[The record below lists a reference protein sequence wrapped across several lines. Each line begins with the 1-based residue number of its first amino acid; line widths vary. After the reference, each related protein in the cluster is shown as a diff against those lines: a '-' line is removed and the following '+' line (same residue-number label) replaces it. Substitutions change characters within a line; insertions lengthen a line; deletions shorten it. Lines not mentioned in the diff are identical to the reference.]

1 MTRTDSWDL
10 GGPLS
15 DGPSLLDLAR
25 TPKPSLPRD
34 PCPSA
39 SDRGD
44 RAAPRLVAT
53 VARVVSSSPPPRD
66 LLAVLDRRLRRIRW
80 DVQERRLQA
89 LIRQRALCPDR
100 LRALARWLVRHS
112 THSNAV
118 RLGIQLLALVGTE
131 DDRDSEV
138 LITLGALGAFS
149 RQIAP
154 ALERCSRDAWRARF
168 EVARRSEGWARVDAV
183 GRLEGATDPAIKE
196 WLVRDSCTGDVLD
209 SYFALTAART
219 GDLAGFLARE
229 VLDASALDGASLLI
243 EALTDLG
250 GPGAALGAY
259 PEAVTALEGFL
270 RHCRTEGAS
279 LRRLSTLL
287 TLDAFLDS
295 RLSAHLWTDPRVPR
309 VRAEVKALATGP
321 AARRLVVDGLESDED
336 RVFRP
341 AAWAARRMGVRAHS
355 ALLARV
361 ERTPLDSGFWYLLV
375 DGCPADD
382 IARVV
387 AAAERLLP
395 LAELRTG
402 PSTDVGLG
410 REFRTDQVLDMI
422 VSRLGTHPGH
432 GWNLLATALRNR
444 TTRNRRMALNALGEW
459 PVDAV
464 PAAAV
469 PLLERVAEEEP
480 EAELR
485 ELTLTQLHRLAPD
498 GHPPVRAEADPDPVV
513 PDEVLA
519 AHRTAVVADLELGE
533 HFRVH
538 GPVAGWD
545 TRTRAAGAELQRAR
559 EAAGNAVDQAVRA
572 SGLRESRAGRR
583 ALGRA
588 LARAAEGVE
597 DAWRA
602 SRLEEPRGGT
612 AG

>member
-1 MTRTDSWDL
+1 
-10 GGPLS
+10 
-15 DGPSLLDLAR
+15 
-25 TPKPSLPRD
+25 
-34 PCPSA
+34 
-39 SDRGD
+39 
-44 RAAPRLVAT
+44 VAT
-53 VARVVSSSPPPRD
+53 VARLVSSSPPSRD
-66 LLAVLDRRLRRIRW
+66 LLAVLDRQLRRIRW
-80 DVQERRLQA
+80 DAQERRLDT
-89 LIRQRALCPDR
+89 LLRQRSLSPDR
-100 LRALARWLVRHS
+100 LRALGRWLVRNS

-118 RLGIQLLALVGTE
+118 RLGILFLGLVGTE
-131 DDRDSEV
+131 DDREV
-138 LITLGALGAFS
+138 LTTLGALGAFS
-149 RQIAP
+149 LQAVP
-154 ALERCSRDAWRARF
+154 ALERCSRDSWRALF

-183 GRLEGATDPAIKE
+183 QRLAGAVDPEIKE

-209 SYFALTAART
+209 SYFALTAARS

-229 VLDASALDGASLLI
+229 VLDASALDGASLLL
-243 EALTDLG
+243 EALTDLD
-250 GPGAALGAY
+250 GPGASLGSY
-259 PEAVTALEGFL
+259 PEAVIALEGFL
-270 RHCRTEGAS
+270 RHCRTGGVS

-287 TLDAFLDS
+287 TVDAYLDS
-295 RLSAHLWTDPRVPR
+295 RPPADPWTDPRVPQ

-321 AARRLVVDGLESDED
+321 EARRLVLDGLGADED
-336 RVFRP
+336 RVFRQ
-341 AAWAARRMGVRAHS
+341 AAWAARRTGVRAHS

-375 DGCPADD
+375 DGCPSDD
-382 IARVV
+382 ISRVV

-402 PSTDVGLG
+402 PSTGVGLG
-410 REFRTDQVLDMI
+410 REFGTDQVLDLI
-422 VSRLGTHPGH
+422 VSRLGAHPGH

-469 PLLERVAEEEP
+469 ALLETVAEEEP
-480 EAELR
+480 DAELR
-485 ELTLTQLHRLAPD
+485 ESTRTQLHRLAPD
-498 GHPPVRAEADPDPVV
+498 GHPPPDVEPDPVV

-519 AHRTAVVADLELGE
+519 VHRTAVVAGLELGE

-545 TRTRAAGAELQRAR
+545 AEARAVGAALQRTR
-559 EAAGNAVDQAVRA
+559 EAAGNALDQAVRD

-583 ALGRA
+583 ALGLT

-602 SRLEEPRGGT
+602 SRLEESRGGT